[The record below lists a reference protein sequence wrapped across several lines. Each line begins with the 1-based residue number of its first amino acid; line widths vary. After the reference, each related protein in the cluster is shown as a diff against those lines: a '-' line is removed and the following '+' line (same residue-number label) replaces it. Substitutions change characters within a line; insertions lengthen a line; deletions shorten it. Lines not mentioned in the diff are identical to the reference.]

1 VAKEMDT
8 KSTRKFKAKSIVEKH
23 SIKRVSELMESYN
36 EINSLKRIKIFHQ
49 IKVYFHNLI

>member
-1 VAKEMDT
+1 MDT

-49 IKVYFHNLI
+49 IKV